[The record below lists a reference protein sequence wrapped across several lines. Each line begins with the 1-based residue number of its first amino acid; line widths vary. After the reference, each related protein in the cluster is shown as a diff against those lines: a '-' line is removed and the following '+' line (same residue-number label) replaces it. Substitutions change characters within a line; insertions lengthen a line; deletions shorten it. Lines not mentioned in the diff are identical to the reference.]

1 MKKSQLVTTNI
12 LFIIVSVL
20 LVVLPLIIGFV
31 FSNVTEG
38 MKKKKKKK
46 NKKKKKKKKKKRNK
60 KCKKIKCAKCPG
72 PEPSF
77 LMKQYDKLPSFLKF
91 KNFPSIFA

>member
-1 MKKSQLVTTNI
+1 MKKSQLVTS
-12 LFIIVSVL
+12 FVL
-20 LVVLPLIIGFV
+20 LVGLLIIGFF

-38 MKKKKKKK
+38 MKKKKKK
-46 NKKKKKKKKKKRNK
+46 NKKKKKKKKNK

-91 KNFPSIFA
+91 TNFPSIFA

>member
-1 MKKSQLVTTNI
+1 M
-12 LFIIVSVL
+12 
-20 LVVLPLIIGFV
+20 
-31 FSNVTEG
+31 
-38 MKKKKKKK
+38 KKKKKK
-46 NKKKKKKKKKKRNK
+46 NKKKKKKKKNK

-91 KNFPSIFA
+91 TNFPSIFA